1 MKCLLDT
8 NVLSE
13 ARKPV
18 PNEQGMSW
26 LYAQPISETHLSVI
40 SLGELEEG
48 IASLGETHRAQELRV
63 WQARLVE
70 SFRGR
75 ILDVDHGVVTT
86 WGRIRAE
93 AKRRGHTSPAIDA
106 LIAATAL
113 VHDLALVTR
122 NVSDVEMLPVKV
134 FNPWSER

>member
-1 MKCLLDT
+1 M
-8 NVLSE
+8 
-13 ARKPV
+13 
-18 PNEQGMSW
+18 
-26 LYAQPISETHLSVI
+26 
-40 SLGELEEG
+40 GELEEG
-48 IASLGETHRAQELRV
+48 ITNLGETRRAQELRV
-63 WQARLVE
+63 WQAQLVE

-113 VHDLALVTR
+113 AHDLTLVTR
-122 NVSDVEMLPVKV
+122 NVADVEMLPVKV
-134 FNPWSER
+134 FNPWEAR

>member
-13 ARKPV
+13 AKKSV
-18 PNEQGMSW
+18 PNEQVISW
-26 LYAQPISETHLSVI
+26 LAAQPISETFLSVI

-48 IASLGETHRAQELRV
+48 IANLGEIHRAQELRV
-63 WQARLVE
+63 WLEQLVE
-70 SFRGR
+70 SFNGR
-75 ILDVDHGVVTT
+75 ILNVDLEVVTT

-93 AKRRGHTSPAIDA
+93 AKQRGRTVPAVDA

-113 VHDLALVTR
+113 THDLTLVTR
-122 NVSDVEMLPVKV
+122 NVADVEMLPVKV
-134 FNPWSER
+134 FNPWGA

>member
-13 ARKPV
+13 AKKSV
-18 PNEQGMSW
+18 PNERVMSW
-26 LYAQPISETHLSVI
+26 LVAQPISETYLSVI

-48 IASLGETHRAQELRV
+48 IANLGETYRAQELRV
-63 WQARLVE
+63 WLEHLVE
-70 SFRGR
+70 NFNGR
-75 ILDVDHGVVTT
+75 ILDVDYRVVTT

-93 AKRRGHTSPAIDA
+93 AKRRGRTSPAIDA

-113 VHDLALVTR
+113 THDLTLVTR
-122 NVSDVEMLPVKV
+122 NVADVAMLPVKV